1 MSASD
6 APSPGAGGGAGASG
20 AGAGDAGGGAGR
32 GFTPSRPPRF
42 TLDQFREIRDFFKEV
57 LQENPLVKWSIVL
70 AGIGGVFE
78 ATHDTWLFLVWL
90 YWKIYCH

>member
-1 MSASD
+1 MSASGAPGPD
-6 APSPGAGGGAGASG
+6 AAGAGARVAGAAGAGGG
-20 AGAGDAGGGAGR
+20 GR
-32 GFTPSRPPRF
+32 GFTPPRPPRF

-70 AGIGGVFE
+70 AGVGGVFE
-78 ATHDTWLFLVWL
+78 AIHDTWLFLVWL